1 MSVSEEG
8 EEDYGFGSEDLPSSD
23 MEMDDSTEYGF
34 DPAEDIDIS
43 SRRVSNHACRDVPR
57 GTRSFAA
64 RFSGSVQQFL
74 LDVLLLFCSCKR
86 QARLCMMCNT
96 PLHYLLK
103 VSRGS
108 MVTFYSWCAQAAYE
122 VLTEQQ
128 MRERQ
133 AQDVQSVTS
142 VLGISD
148 GEAARV
154 LRHYKWC
161 ALCTPPCCGCM
172 RGSWPPPIPEPHSLT
187 GTGLLTGTQTASTMS
202 TLQTWTTFGTSWG
215 L

>member
-1 MSVSEEG
+1 
-8 EEDYGFGSEDLPSSD
+8 
-23 MEMDDSTEYGF
+23 
-34 DPAEDIDIS
+34 
-43 SRRVSNHACRDVPR
+43 
-57 GTRSFAA
+57 
-64 RFSGSVQQFL
+64 
-74 LDVLLLFCSCKR
+74 
-86 QARLCMMCNT
+86 
-96 PLHYLLK
+96 
-103 VSRGS
+103 
-108 MVTFYSWCAQAAYE
+108 MVTSYSWFAQAAYE

-161 ALCTPPCCGCM
+161 TLCTPPCCGCM

-187 GTGLLTGTQTASTMS
+187 GTGLLTGTQTASTTS

-215 L
+215 LWTRLRSQPAQWQQQQRQRGRQSGESARLAVLEQRLVPRLEWDQAPAWSCCVIYFAVCW